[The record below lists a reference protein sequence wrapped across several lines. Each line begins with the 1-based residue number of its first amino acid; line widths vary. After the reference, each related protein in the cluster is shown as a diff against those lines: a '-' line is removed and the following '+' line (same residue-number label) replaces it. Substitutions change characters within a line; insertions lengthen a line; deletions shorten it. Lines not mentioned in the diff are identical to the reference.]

1 MPSDDEQSGKPVPAQ
16 LAPYEVAV
24 EAGKIYAWCACGRS
38 GSQPFC
44 DGSHAGTGLSPVIY
58 KAENAG
64 TAYFCGC
71 KATRN
76 KPMCDGSHKELG
88 GR

>member
-1 MPSDDEQSGKPVPAQ
+1 MDRFKVLRFDGEPGD
-16 LAPYEVAV
+16 
-24 EAGKIYAWCACGRS
+24 IRI

>member
-1 MPSDDEQSGKPVPAQ
+1 MPNDDKQNGKPVPGQ

-24 EAGKIYAWCACGRS
+24 AAAKIYAWCACGRS
-38 GSQPFC
+38 RRQPFC
-44 DGSHAGTGLSPVIY
+44 DGSHPGTGLSPVIY
-58 KAENAG
+58 KAEKAG
-64 TAYFCGC
+64 IAYFCGC

-76 KPMCDGSHKELG
+76 KPMCDGSHEALR